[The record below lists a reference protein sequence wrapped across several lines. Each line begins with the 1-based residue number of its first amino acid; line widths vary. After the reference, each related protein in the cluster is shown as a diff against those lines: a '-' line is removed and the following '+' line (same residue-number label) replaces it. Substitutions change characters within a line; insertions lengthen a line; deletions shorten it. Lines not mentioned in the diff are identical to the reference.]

1 MIKKGQKSF
10 QSTVKEC
17 PRKYLLFTYLFYIFL
32 PQDLCGHLDELI
44 YYILI
49 YAWIQLAIIVTNPYE
64 GDDYSDIDID
74 VIESIKGEL
83 YAASAALHF

>member
-1 MIKKGQKSF
+1 MVKKGQNLFKA
-10 QSTVKEC
+10 VKEC
-17 PRKYLLFTYLFYIFL
+17 PPRKYLLFTYLLYIFL

-44 YYILI
+44 YYILL
-49 YAWIQLAIIVTNPYE
+49 YAWIKLATIVTNPFD
-64 GDDYSDIDID
+64 GDEHFDID

>member
-1 MIKKGQKSF
+1 MVKKAKNLF
-10 QSTVKEC
+10 KAVKEC
-17 PRKYLLFTYLFYIFL
+17 PRKYLLFTYLLYIFL

-44 YYILI
+44 YYILM
-49 YAWIQLAIIVTNPYE
+49 YAWIQLATIVTNPFE
-64 GDDYSDIDID
+64 GDDHFDID